1 PITSIGPILSVPG
14 IREALRSARGK
25 VAAVSP
31 IIGNAPVAGPA
42 GILMT
47 AQGLPVS
54 IAGVVK
60 AYEDFLDLLICDTRD
75 ARAAEGLRKSGL
87 RVQCT
92 QTVMRSAEDRAA
104 LARTVLSFTKSG
116 WPSDHPTARAPAD
129 QP

>member
-1 PITSIGPILSVPG
+1 
-14 IREALRSARGK
+14 

-42 GILMT
+42 GILMI
-47 AQGLPVS
+47 AQGLPCS
-54 IAGVVK
+54 IAGVAT

-75 ARAAEGLRKSGL
+75 VRAAEAIRKKGL

-92 QTVMRSAEDRAA
+92 ETIMRSAEDRAA
-104 LARTVLSFTKSG
+104 LARTVLSSTIGGLLSEESGSDKPDSDKST
-116 WPSDHPTARAPAD
+116 SRAASE